1 MFEFEWPFAFLL
13 LPLPFIFYKLQQRNK
28 VAKLRTTALYN
39 NPVIGSETS
48 TLVSKKTLW
57 PWLLWLLLCTALAH
71 PKYYGEPIQLPNEGR
86 EIMLAVDLSTSMR
99 EQDMQYQGQYIDRL
113 SVVKAVLSD
122 FIKARQGDRLGLI
135 LFADTAFL
143 QTPLT
148 RDLTTVSS
156 MLEEAQI
163 GLVGQATAIGDALGL
178 AVKRFALKE
187 DSNRI
192 LILLTDGQNTAGNL
206 APEEALILA
215 RDAGIKVYTVGVGA
229 DSQSNFFGFQM
240 QRGSALDETLL
251 TTIARDTGGQYF
263 RATDVASLQK
273 IYQLLDELEP
283 ISDNSETV
291 RPQTALFYIPLM
303 LVFVL
308 ILIQQITQMLVTF
321 FQARRIQ

>member
-1 MFEFEWPFAFLL
+1 MFEFAWPFAFLL
-13 LPLPFIFYKLQQRNK
+13 LPLPFLLRKFRKNHQ
-28 VAKLRTTALYN
+28 VATVRTTALYH
-39 NPVIGSETS
+39 NPMVQSGNISQPARFS
-48 TLVSKKTLW
+48 VW
-57 PWLLWLLLCTALAH
+57 PWLLWLCLCVALAH

-113 SVVKAVLSD
+113 SVVKAVLNE
-122 FIKARQGDRLGLI
+122 FITARTGDRLGLI

-148 RDLTTVSS
+148 RDLTTVAK
-156 MLEEAQI
+156 MLDEAQI

-178 AVKRFALKE
+178 AVKRFALKD

-206 APEEALILA
+206 APDEALILA
-215 RDAGIKVYTVGVGA
+215 KDAGIKVYTVGVGA

-240 QRGSALDETLL
+240 QRGSALDESLL
-251 TTIARDTGGQYF
+251 TDIARETGGQYF
-263 RATDVASLQK
+263 RATDVASLQR
-273 IYQLLDELEP
+273 IYQMLDQLEP

-291 RPQTALFYIPLM
+291 RPQTALFYIPLFIAVLLLFLQT
-303 LVFVL
+303 LVNSFKTL
-308 ILIQQITQMLVTF
+308 LS
-321 FQARRIQ
+321 RRGA